1 MVKVAQEAN
10 KRIWSILM
18 HRKIKIFGNWF
29 FSCQFKKQI
38 PEILLKIYLT
48 DLLNSKTEKEA
59 KPIVV
64 VWWGAFKT
72 SFWKELALL
81 GSLEWRRSSIFFA
94 YSFRRYELWTRLFQ
108 DTYLT
113 SCEVKSAR
121 QNTNPILKKKN
132 YFFTRFEKKW
142 KLFMHNGTKLRFWFH
157 ITKMWIVKENDQHI
171 WILAPKMIN
180 QKIIILISS
189 IYIESK
195 YRFFA
200 SKFKYFV
207 DFSPFKCAVLARKLI
222 LVFRQNGIFGQIFE
236 FYPSVQYLQKG
247 HLANNKVI

>member
-113 SCEVKSAR
+113 SNQLWSQVCEAKH
-121 QNTNPILKKKN
+121 QFN
-132 YFFTRFEKKW
+132 FEKKNHSFTRLEKSGSFSFTMGQNCDFDFTSQKCELW
-142 KLFMHNGTKLRFWFH
+142 K
-157 ITKMWIVKENDQHI
+157 
-171 WILAPKMIN
+171 KMIN
-180 QKIIILISS
+180 
-189 IYIESK
+189 
-195 YRFFA
+195 
-200 SKFKYFV
+200 
-207 DFSPFKCAVLARKLI
+207 
-222 LVFRQNGIFGQIFE
+222 IFE
-236 FYPSVQYLQKG
+236 FWRQKW
-247 HLANNKVI
+247 

>member
-121 QNTNPILKKKN
+121 QNTNPILKKKIILLQDLKKSGS
-132 YFFTRFEKKW
+132 FSFTMGQNCDFDFTSQKCELW
-142 KLFMHNGTKLRFWFH
+142 K
-157 ITKMWIVKENDQHI
+157 
-171 WILAPKMIN
+171 KMIN
-180 QKIIILISS
+180 
-189 IYIESK
+189 
-195 YRFFA
+195 
-200 SKFKYFV
+200 
-207 DFSPFKCAVLARKLI
+207 
-222 LVFRQNGIFGQIFE
+222 IFE
-236 FYPSVQYLQKG
+236 FWRQKW
-247 HLANNKVI
+247 